1 MFYKYGK
8 PKSTTLLNFKKQQL
22 LHELNNKIQAKLPE
36 LGRQSWQGLA
46 RANGLV
52 RTFYMV
58 SEEVRYADSLD
69 KLERIDERL
78 SNSLVMKFLNGESK

>member
-8 PKSTTLLNFKKQQL
+8 PKCTTLLNFQKHQL
-22 LHELNNKIQAKLPE
+22 LQGLENKIQAKLPE

-46 RANGLV
+46 KVNGLL

-58 SEEVRYADSLD
+58 SEEVRDADSLD
-69 KLERIDERL
+69 KLERINERL
-78 SNSLVMKFLNGESK
+78 ANSLVMKFLNGESK